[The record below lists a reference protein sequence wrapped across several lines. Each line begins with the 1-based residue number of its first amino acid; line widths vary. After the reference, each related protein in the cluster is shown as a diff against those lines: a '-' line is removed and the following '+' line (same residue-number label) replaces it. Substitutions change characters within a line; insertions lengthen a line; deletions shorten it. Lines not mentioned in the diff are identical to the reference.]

1 MSYPTGIIFINSNV
15 SEQVLEVV
23 KRQLRI
29 DNTYDFNT
37 FNENIN
43 NDGYFGL
50 NERLL
55 ILVSDF
61 EISENRDKADVVLY
75 IKMGLA
81 YILKN
86 NFGPTGLT
94 VQVDKMYI
102 HKLFLENGKDLI

>member
-1 MSYPTGIIFINSNV
+1 MSYPTGIIFINSNI
-15 SEQVLEVV
+15 SEQVLDVV

-29 DNTYDFNT
+29 DYTYDFNY
-37 FNENIN
+37 FNESIT

-50 NERLL
+50 NQRLL

-61 EISENRDKADVVLY
+61 ENVENREKADVVLY
-75 IKMGLA
+75 VKMGLA

-94 VQVDKMYI
+94 VQVDRMYI

>member
-1 MSYPTGIIFINSNV
+1 MSYPTGIIFINSNI
-15 SEQVLEVV
+15 SEQVLDVV

-29 DNTYDFNT
+29 DYIYNFDY
-37 FNENIN
+37 FNESIT

-50 NERLL
+50 NQRLL
-55 ILVSDF
+55 VLVSDF
-61 EISENRDKADVVLY
+61 ENVENREKADVVLY

-94 VQVDKMYI
+94 VQVDRMYI